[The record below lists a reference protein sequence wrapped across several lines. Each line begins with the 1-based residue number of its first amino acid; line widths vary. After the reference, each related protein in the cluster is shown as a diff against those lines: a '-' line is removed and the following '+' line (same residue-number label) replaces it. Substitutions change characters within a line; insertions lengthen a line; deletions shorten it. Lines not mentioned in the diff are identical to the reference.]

1 MKSKHIRWI
10 SILGM
15 ATIIAIVFFQV
26 IWLSRTYRTQ
36 QQENTQA
43 ISLALFAVARQM
55 AEFNQ
60 TTFPNENPV
69 VHLSPTYYVVNIN
82 DIIDPGVL
90 DHYLYTEFSHRGLD
104 FRYEYAI
111 YDCATDKMV
120 YAGTSEDDH
129 FQKESSAAQEFPQ
142 LPEFTY
148 YFGIH
153 FPDLPKE
160 TARDMA
166 FWIFSSFILFL
177 ALAFFAYA
185 IFVIFKQKRLSE
197 IQRDF
202 VNTMTHEFK
211 TPIATL
217 KIAADVLRREDLLS
231 DQARLD
237 QYGSII
243 LEQTTI
249 LQTHVETVLE
259 AASMEGSRLKL
270 HPEPCDPDLILE
282 SQIIPSYEAQI
293 KARKGSIQKKLASEP
308 RHRVLADQKHLKGL
322 LHNILDNACKFAG
335 EPPLIHIESLWKNG
349 HYLLRI
355 RDNGPGIPSGQKRRI
370 FKKYYR
376 ITGREVAP
384 YRGFGLGL
392 FYVKKVA
399 RAHHWKISA
408 GNHPQGGA
416 LFSLQIPKNKS

>member
-1 MKSKHIRWI
+1 MKAKHIRWI

-26 IWLSRTYRTQ
+26 MWLSRTYRTK

-43 ISLALFAVARQM
+43 ISLALFAVARHM

-90 DHYLYTEFSHRGLD
+90 DHYLYTELSHRGLD

-111 YDCATDKMV
+111 YDCATNEMV
-120 YAGTSEDDH
+120 YAGTSDDGH
-129 FQKESSAAQEFPQ
+129 FQKEGAAMQEFPQ

-153 FPDLPKE
+153 FPDLPRE
-160 TARDMA
+160 TARDLA
-166 FWIFSSFILFL
+166 FWIFSAFLLLL

-217 KIAADVLRREDLLS
+217 KIAADVLQKEDLCAEK
-231 DQARLD
+231 QRLR
-237 QYGSII
+237 QYGQII
-243 LEQTTI
+243 HEQSTQ
-249 LQTHVETVLE
+249 LQSHVERVLE
-259 AASMEGSRLKL
+259 AASMEGSGMVL
-270 HPEPCDPDLILE
+270 HPEPTDPDLILE
-282 SQIIPSYEAQI
+282 SEILPHYEEMLN
-293 KARKGSIQKKLASEP
+293 ARGGQLEIDLASEK
-308 RHRVLADQKHLKGL
+308 HYRVMADQKHFKGL
-322 LHNILDNACKFAG
+322 IHNLLDNACKFAA
-335 EPPLIHIESLWKNG
+335 EVPAVSIRSQFSNR
-349 HYLLRI
+349 HYYI
-355 RDNGPGIPSGQKRRI
+355 RVADNGPGVPAKERKRI

-376 ITGREVAP
+376 IPEKEITLQ
-384 YRGFGLGL
+384 RGFGLGL
-392 FYVKKVA
+392 FYVHKIVK
-399 RAHHWKISA
+399 AHRWKIRITHQE
-408 GNHPQGGA
+408 NGGA
-416 LFSLQIPKNKS
+416 VFILEIPYTES